1 MEITGMTNPLS
12 HVKNTRT
19 TYSKFLEKNIKE
31 VQVQFADEQPAW
43 IPYDTLLAMES
54 KIYSQK

>member
-1 MEITGMTNPLS
+1 MEIAGMISPLS

-31 VQVQFADEQPAW
+31 VKVQFADEEPAW
-43 IPYDTLLAMES
+43 IPYDTLLAIES

>member
-1 MEITGMTNPLS
+1 MEIAGMISPLS

-31 VQVQFADEQPAW
+31 VKVQFAVEEPAW
-43 IPYDTLLAMES
+43 IPYDTLLAIES